1 MNLENN
7 SLENHP
13 EWIPTEEQRAA
24 GITETDLMRENPPPE
39 EEPQT
44 LEECRPVDEY
54 GSKIPID
61 EWTVN
66 DLGCFPDSMKDWLI
80 KKLLGHHNGE
90 ESPGVRLLREMEP
103 SQIAQNPRVANAK
116 MGEIAEK
123 MGITPM
129 RT

>member
-1 MNLENN
+1 MEQIQEG
-7 SLENHP
+7 ST
-13 EWIPTEEQRAA
+13 EW
-24 GITETDLMRENPPPE
+24 MRLNPPPPE
-39 EEPQT
+39 ESNDP
-44 LEECRPVDEY
+44 EEYWPVDEY

-80 KKLLGHHNGE
+80 KKLLGHYNGE

-103 SQIAQNPRVANAK
+103 SQIAQNPRVANAR